1 MATEQEITDALDKVL
16 IPGAM
21 RSLASL
27 NLVRQATVDGGKVS
41 ITLSSTALHPEIQN
55 RLKESVSQ
63 AVKRLDGTSEVAV
76 EFTDGTP
83 KELNEVGNII
93 AVMSD

>member
-27 NLVRQATVDGGKVS
+27 NLDGWRVS
-41 ITLSSTALHPEIQN
+41 FSKYKLFN
-55 RLKESVSQ
+55 
-63 AVKRLDGTSEVAV
+63 GY
-76 EFTDGTP
+76 
-83 KELNEVGNII
+83 ELPGSIVFVNDAGQGLPHLRGRTGQPLP
-93 AVMSD
+93 